1 MTRNRSASSRTSSV
15 RSESE
20 LTTSYEVPQEH
31 FIGGGGEVGGLQP
44 PPHNKIITVNEL
56 DQMRMPNNVVNGTD
70 AEVREAIG
78 GEADN
83 KHNAHHKKS
92 TWQEL
97 EIQRRLEVD
106 KLKERR
112 EHEHG
117 SVGELHSK

>member
-20 LTTSYEVPQEH
+20 LTTSYEVPQSIYEAANDEA
-31 FIGGGGEVGGLQP
+31 FLP
-44 PPHNKIITVNEL
+44 PQPHNKVLTVNEL
-56 DQMRMPNNVVNGTD
+56 DQMRMPSSLAHAAAD
-70 AEVREAIG
+70 AEVSDVVG
-78 GEADN
+78 GVDAEKLLYN
-83 KHNAHHKKS
+83 KKT

-97 EIQRRLEVD
+97 EIQRRLDID

-117 SVGELHSK
+117 SVGELHPK